1 MPRIAH
7 LTRWLAVSLTLALLA
22 GCATPRTTPDDSPD
36 TDRWEAQR
44 ERVEALDTWVLTGK
58 AGLRTPQETTS
69 ANLDW
74 SQHSHYYR
82 MLISGPFGS
91 GRNLLEGREGRFTL
105 TNAEGRFEAETPESL
120 MQQQLGW
127 SLPVSSL
134 ADWIRGLPADHS
146 RHRLERDD
154 AGFPQRLEQ
163 DGWRIEYRDWTEVES
178 LTLPRRLVMEYEDL
192 RVTLVV
198 TEWRPVVEE

>member
-1 MPRIAH
+1 MKSYTAAI
-7 LTRWLAVSLTLALLA
+7 RWAATCLTLALLA
-22 GCATPRTTPDDSPD
+22 GCATPGTSPD
-36 TDRWEAQR
+36 GDRRSDQWQAQQ
-44 ERVEALDTWVLTGK
+44 ERLEALDTWVLTGK

-74 SQHSHYYR
+74 SQHPHYYR

-105 TNAEGRFEAETPESL
+105 ANAEGRFEAETPEAL

-134 ADWIRGLPADHS
+134 SDWIRGLPAEHS
-146 RHRLERDD
+146 QYRIERDD
-154 AGFPQRLEQ
+154 DGFPQRLEQ
-163 DGWRIEYRDWTEVES
+163 DGWLIEYRDWTEVES
-178 LTLPRRLVMEYEDL
+178 LILPRRLVMEFDDL

-198 TEWRPVVEE
+198 TEWRPTLDD